1 VGLVIINLHFFGG
14 GGGPSRYY
22 EQNNPTPILA
32 FDPIN
37 REGTQPGPSQ
47 YYEQNNPTPILA
59 FDPINREGTQPGP
72 SQYYEQNNPQN
83 RRVRQLP
90 TDGSMGIAGGWEPIP
105 TPVIGASRAFENANR
120 VPGGILDQIDI
131 SNPGWREEADKYYV
145 QIPEQPGQG
154 GVGISRPAGPNPR
167 LDNTREA
174 YQHILPVGNPTPLP
188 QENVISIEPWQRRNP
203 NDIVSNGK
211 GGSQYPQP
219 YNRIQDPYRRIAGN
233 GK

>member
-1 VGLVIINLHFFGG
+1 MIINLHFFGG
-14 GGGPSRYY
+14 GGGPSR
-22 EQNNPTPILA
+22 
-32 FDPIN
+32 
-37 REGTQPGPSQ
+37 

-105 TPVIGASRAFENANR
+105 NPGSGANRAAVMPDEYTKRKLFENANR
-120 VPGGILDQIDI
+120 VPGGILDQLDI
-131 SNPGWREEADKYYV
+131 SNPGWREEADKNYV
-145 QIPEQPGQG
+145 QIPQQP
-154 GVGISRPAGPNPR
+154 VFSKPAGPNPR
-167 LDNTREA
+167 LNNTREA
-174 YQHILPVGNPTPLP
+174 YQNILPVGNPTPLP

-203 NDIVSNGK
+203 NDVVSNGK